1 VDGFVAFPPLR
12 QEQRRRKDGAPSLSD
27 NSRAFPR
34 SQKRDPAA
42 SLRAGSPCRERWS
55 RSWGPRLRGTGLL
68 FLDDPY
74 EGAVRKFAFEQ
85 MNHAILYVALE
96 FLSRGT

>member
-1 VDGFVAFPPLR
+1 MGSLLSHPCGKNKGVARMGHPRLVTIPELFPGLKSEILR
-12 QEQRRRKDGAPSLSD
+12 LRSEQALHAANDGAV
-27 NSRAFPR
+27 
-34 SQKRDPAA
+34 
-42 SLRAGSPCRERWS
+42 
-55 RSWGPRLRGTGLL
+55 RGTPAPGHRLL